1 MDNIYQNIEE
11 CYLIQKIILIRNI
24 LIAFYDM
31 IADMHSIKS
40 LNLIYNKIIH

>member
-11 CYLIQKIILIRNI
+11 CYLIQKRNI
-24 LIAFYDM
+24 LIAFNDM
-31 IADMHSIKS
+31 NADMHSNKN